1 MLYFFLVASAAHA
14 IADEGFRSLEKKAMS
29 RDCQAQRNLAYVYQ
43 TGELGAP
50 IDFFQA
56 CVRRTVIVYSDD
68 VNVDRSDV
76 SNLGYA

>member
-1 MLYFFLVASAAHA
+1 
-14 IADEGFRSLEKKAMS
+14 MS